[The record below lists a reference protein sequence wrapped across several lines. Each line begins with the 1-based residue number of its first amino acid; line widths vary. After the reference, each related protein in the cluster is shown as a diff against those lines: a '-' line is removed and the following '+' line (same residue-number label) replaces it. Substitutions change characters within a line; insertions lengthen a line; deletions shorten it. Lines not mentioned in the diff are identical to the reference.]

1 MQDHIQQI
9 NTKYTIVAATGVMN
23 PQIGVPFMPLQTL
36 LQGGGEKFVRQLA
49 ERSEVSWV
57 LDEQDSKLTRSVCR
71 QYLSQ
76 YFVFLNADKFT
87 DILWNY
93 VDYLAETK
101 KVEFSESFRINLI
114 MHIAGAVERMLT
126 NNPMETAPEELAA
139 VQDEVWFKLIQKA
152 DDKYLRRI
160 QIEMTPSEEFYVYKL
175 LETWQEKNDTILSEV
190 D

>member
-1 MQDHIQQI
+1 
-9 NTKYTIVAATGVMN
+9 
-23 PQIGVPFMPLQTL
+23 
-36 LQGGGEKFVRQLA
+36 
-49 ERSEVSWV
+49 
-57 LDEQDSKLTRSVCR
+57 
-71 QYLSQ
+71 
-76 YFVFLNADKFT
+76 
-87 DILWNY
+87 
-93 VDYLAETK
+93 
-101 KVEFSESFRINLI
+101 